1 MQTFVVTVICIA
13 ALILFFLVAYSI
25 GYSDCDED
33 NKQLTQRTYE
43 AYEEEID
50 MLKEKVKFY
59 QKVELNKTSKGEKL
73 DEVDQMVELF
83 GYQGS
88 KKARG
93 DE

>member
-1 MQTFVVTVICIA
+1 MQNFVVTVICFGV
-13 ALILFFLVAYSI
+13 LILFFLVAYSI
-25 GYSDCDED
+25 GYGDCEED
-33 NKQLTQRTYE
+33 NEQFMQRTYE
-43 AYEEEID
+43 AYKEEID

>member
-25 GYSDCDED
+25 GYGDCVED
-33 NKQLTQRTYE
+33 NEQLMQ
-43 AYEEEID
+43 AYTEEID
-50 MLKEKVKFY
+50 MLKDKIKFFEN
-59 QKVELNKTSKGEKL
+59 VGPNKPTKEEKL

>member
-25 GYSDCDED
+25 GYGDCEED
-33 NKQLTQRTYE
+33 NEQFMQRTFE
-43 AYEEEID
+43 AYKEEID

-59 QKVELNKTSKGEKL
+59 EKVEPNKTSKGEKL

>member
-13 ALILFFLVAYSI
+13 SLILFFLVAYSI
-25 GYSDCDED
+25 GYGDCEED
-33 NKQLTQRTYE
+33 NEQLHE
-43 AYEEEID
+43 AYRQEIH
-50 MLKEKVKFY
+50 MLKDKIKFFEN
-59 QKVELNKTSKGEKL
+59 VGPNKSTKEEKL

-93 DE
+93 DN

>member
-25 GYSDCDED
+25 GYGDCEED
-33 NKQLTQRTYE
+33 NEQFMQRTYE
-43 AYEEEID
+43 AYKEEID
-50 MLKEKVKFY
+50 MLKDKIKFFEN
-59 QKVELNKTSKGEKL
+59 VGPNKPTKEEKL